1 MKTAY
6 TLLITQEFVVFNLA
20 HGPHTYLWKELHVG
34 NMSDG
39 DEQQSLSQ
47 SIKGRLQEGV
57 QNSVFKD
64 KGLLDPDTV
73 IDEDRIVGRDQQLDD
88 IITYLRPALQGNR
101 PPNMLLYG
109 PSGTGKSLIIN
120 AVCQQVQEL
129 ANAQGDRFG
138 VIRVNCQTIKSH
150 DRAVYRLVESAAIG
164 VGVDPGVPES
174 GVSTD
179 QKLNRFYEI
188 LSENFDSVII
198 ILDEVDLLVGRQRDP
213 NDEPAYSKLLYQ
225 LSRASQL
232 GRIEGDVSVAA
243 LTNDPRFMENLDG
256 RAESSFNPQD
266 IVFPDYD
273 ANQLQAILGRRRDAY
288 RDDVLEDGIIPL
300 SSAYAAQDHGDAR
313 KAIDLFR
320 KAGEIADRQGED
332 RVREEH
338 VRGAQKEAE
347 RDRTLTQMQGLS
359 TQKKLSLYATAI
371 VPVYSQRN
379 LNAVPSTVAYRVY
392 QYITDILDT
401 DEKSRDSYLRYMSE
415 AETYNF
421 VTSDK
426 RGRGY
431 GSGVHKE
438 YTFVDD
444 PEVVAETLQ
453 SDIRLEEIENDEDL
467 IRSVVNAQIDD
478 FFDGR

>member
-1 MKTAY
+1 MT
-6 TLLITQEFVVFNLA
+6 
-20 HGPHTYLWKELHVG
+20 
-34 NMSDG
+34 DG
-39 DEQQSLSQ
+39 DNQQSLSQ

-57 QNSVFKD
+57 QNSVFRN
-64 KGLLDPDTV
+64 KGLLDPDAV
-73 IDEDRIVGRDQQLDD
+73 IDEDRIVGRDDQLDD

-120 AVCQQVQEL
+120 AVCQQVLEL
-129 ANAQGDRFG
+129 ANSQGYRFG
-138 VIRVNCQTIKSH
+138 VIKINCQTIKSH
-150 DRAVYRLVESAAIG
+150 DRAVYRLVKNAAEGAG
-164 VGVDPGVPES
+164 VNVGVPES
-174 GVSTD
+174 GISTD
-179 QKLNRFYEI
+179 QKLDRFYEI
-188 LSENFDSVII
+188 LSNNFDSVII

-225 LSRASQL
+225 LSRASHL
-232 GRIEGDVSVAA
+232 GQIEGHVSVAA
-243 LTNDPRFMENLDG
+243 LTNDPRFMEELDG

-266 IVFPDYD
+266 VVFSDYD
-273 ANQLQAILGRRRDAY
+273 ANQLQAILERRRDAY
-288 RDDVLEDGIIPL
+288 QDDVLEDGIIPL
-300 SSAYAAQDHGDAR
+300 SAAFAAQDHGDAR

-320 KAGEIADRQGED
+320 KAGEIADREGKD
-332 RVREEH
+332 TVREEH

-392 QYITDILDT
+392 QYLTDLLDT
-401 DEKSRDSYLRYMSE
+401 DEKSRDSYLRYMNE

-421 VTSDK
+421 VTSEK

-431 GSGVHKE
+431 GSGVHKQ

-444 PEVVAETLQ
+444 PEVVAETFQADL
-453 SDIRLEEIENDEDL
+453 RLEEVDHQEDL
-467 IRSVVNAQIDD
+467 IKSVVNAQIDD
-478 FFDGR
+478 FFE

>member
-1 MKTAY
+1 MQSNTSVSA
-6 TLLITQEFVVFNLA
+6 EFSVFNLA
-20 HGPHTYLWKELHVG
+20 RGNHIYLYFALLPG
-34 NMSDG
+34 TMADG
-39 DEQQSLSQ
+39 DDRQTLSQ
-47 SIKGRLQEGV
+47 SIKGRLQEGG
-57 QNSVFKD
+57 QNSVFQD
-64 KGLLDPDTV
+64 KGLLDPDAV
-73 IDEDRIVGRDQQLDD
+73 IDEDRIVGRDEQLDD

-101 PPNMLLYG
+101 PPNILLYG

-120 AVCQQVQEL
+120 AVCQQVMEL
-129 ANAQGDRFG
+129 ARSQGDQYG
-138 VIRVNCQTIKSH
+138 VIRINCQTIKSH
-150 DRAVYRLVESAAIG
+150 DRAVYRLAKNAADEADVD
-164 VGVDPGVPES
+164 VGVPQS

-179 QKLNRFYEI
+179 QKLNRFYDI
-188 LSENFDSVII
+188 LNENFDSVII

-232 GRIEGDVSVAA
+232 GRIDVQISVAA
-243 LTNDPRFMENLDG
+243 LTNDPRFMEELDG

-266 IVFPDYD
+266 VVFPDYD
-273 ANQLQAILGRRRDAY
+273 ANQLQSILERRRDAY
-288 RDDVLEDGIIPL
+288 QDGVLEEGIIPL
-300 SSAYAAQDHGDAR
+300 SAAFAAQDHGDAR

-320 KAGEIADRQGED
+320 KAGEIADRRSED
-332 RVREEH
+332 SVREEH
-338 VRGAQKEAE
+338 VRDAQEEAE

-371 VPVYSQRN
+371 VPVHARRN

-392 QYITDILDT
+392 QYLTDVLDA

-421 VTSDK
+421 VTSEK

-438 YTFVDD
+438 YSFVDD
-444 PEVVAETLQ
+444 PGVVAETLRA
-453 SDIRLEEIENDEDL
+453 DIRLEEADDEGDL
-467 IRSVVNAQIDD
+467 IKSVVNAQIDD
-478 FFDGR
+478 FFEGK

>member
-1 MKTAY
+1 M
-6 TLLITQEFVVFNLA
+6 L
-20 HGPHTYLWKELHVG
+20 
-34 NMSDG
+34 DG
-39 DEQQSLSQ
+39 DDQQSLSQ

-57 QNSVFKD
+57 QNSVFRD
-64 KGLLDPDTV
+64 KGLLDPDAV
-73 IDEDRIVGRDQQLDD
+73 IDEDRIVGRDEQLDD
-88 IITYLRPALQGNR
+88 IITYLRPAVQGNR

-109 PSGTGKSLIIN
+109 PSGTGKSLIVN
-120 AVCQQVQEL
+120 AVCQQVLEL
-129 ANAQGDRFG
+129 AEAQGDRFG
-138 VIRVNCQTIKSH
+138 VIKINCQTIKSH
-150 DRAVYRLVESAAIG
+150 DRAVYRLAKNAADEAGVE
-164 VGVDPGVPES
+164 VGVPQS
-174 GVSTD
+174 GISTD
-179 QKLNRFYEI
+179 QKLNRFYEV
-188 LSENFDSVII
+188 LSNNFDSVII

-232 GRIEGDVSVAA
+232 GRIEGHVSVAA
-243 LTNDPRFMENLDG
+243 LTNDPRFMEDLDG

-273 ANQLQAILGRRRDAY
+273 ADQLQSILERRRDAY
-288 RDDVLEDGIIPL
+288 QDDVLENGIIPL
-300 SSAYAAQDHGDAR
+300 SSAFAAQDHGDAR

-320 KAGEIADRQGED
+320 KAGEIADREGTD
-332 RVREEH
+332 TVREAH
-338 VRGAQKEAE
+338 VRDAQKEAE

-371 VPVYSQRN
+371 VPVYSQRT

-392 QYITDILDT
+392 QYLTQLLDA
-401 DEKSRDSYLRYMSE
+401 DEKSRDSYLRYLSE

-421 VTSDK
+421 VTSEK

-453 SDIRLEEIENDEDL
+453 TDIRVEEAEHEEDL
-467 IRSVVNAQIDD
+467 IKSVVNAQIDD
-478 FFDGR
+478 FFDEN

>member
-1 MKTAY
+1 M
-6 TLLITQEFVVFNLA
+6 
-20 HGPHTYLWKELHVG
+20 
-34 NMSDG
+34 
-39 DEQQSLSQ
+39 
-47 SIKGRLQEGV
+47 
-57 QNSVFKD
+57 
-64 KGLLDPDTV
+64 LDPDTV

-88 IITYLRPALQGNR
+88 IITYLRPILQSNR

-120 AVCQQVQEL
+120 AVCEQVSDL
-129 ANAQGDRFG
+129 ATAQDIRFG
-138 VIRVNCQTIKSH
+138 VVQINCQTIKSH
-150 DRAVYRLVESAAIG
+150 DRAVYRLVENAAAEAG
-164 VGVDPGVPES
+164 VAAEIPES
-174 GVSTD
+174 GISTD
-179 QKLNRFYEI
+179 QKLRRFYEL
-188 LSENFDSVII
+188 LSEYFDSVII

-232 GRIEGDVSVAA
+232 GRIEGDISVAA

-266 IVFPDYD
+266 VVFPDYD
-273 ANQLQAILGRRRDAY
+273 ANQLQAILDRRRDAY
-288 RDDVLEDGIIPL
+288 RDDVLADGIIPL
-300 SSAYAAQDHGDAR
+300 SSAFAAQDHGDAR

-320 KAGEIADRQGED
+320 KAGELADRQGEGT
-332 RVREEH
+332 VREEH
-338 VRGAQKEAE
+338 VRDAQKEAE

-371 VPVYSQRN
+371 VPVYSNRN
-379 LNAVPSTVAYRVY
+379 LNAVPSTVAFRVY
-392 QYITDILDT
+392 QYIADLLDA
-401 DEKSRDSYLRYMSE
+401 DQKSRDSYLRYMTE

-421 VTSDK
+421 VTSEK

-444 PEVVAETLQ
+444 PSVVAETLQ
-453 SDIRLEEIENDEDL
+453 EDIRLEEIENNEEL
-467 IRSVVNAQIDD
+467 IESVVNAQIND
-478 FFDGR
+478 FFEGN

>member
-1 MKTAY
+1 MA
-6 TLLITQEFVVFNLA
+6 
-20 HGPHTYLWKELHVG
+20 
-34 NMSDG
+34 DG
-39 DEQQSLSQ
+39 DDSLSQ
-47 SIKGRLQEGV
+47 SIKGRLQAGV
-57 QNSVFKD
+57 QDSVFRD
-64 KGLLDPDTV
+64 KGLLDPDAV
-73 IDEDRIVGRDQQLDD
+73 IDEDRIVGRDEQLDD

-120 AVCQQVQEL
+120 AVCQQVLEL
-129 ANAQGDRFG
+129 ANAQGGRFG
-138 VIRVNCQTIKSH
+138 VIKINCQTIKSH
-150 DRAVYRLVESAAIG
+150 DRAVYRLAKNAADEAG
-164 VGVDPGVPES
+164 VAVGVPQS

-188 LSENFDSVII
+188 LSNNFDSVII

-232 GRIEGDVSVAA
+232 GRIEGHVSVGA

-266 IVFPDYD
+266 VVFSDYD
-273 ANQLQAILGRRRDAY
+273 ANQLQAILERRRDAY
-288 RDDVLEDGIIPL
+288 RDGVLEEGIIPL
-300 SSAYAAQDHGDAR
+300 SSAFAAQDHGDAR

-320 KAGEIADRQGED
+320 KAGEIADREGD
-332 RVREEH
+332 DTVCEEH
-338 VRGAQKEAE
+338 VRNAQKEAE
-347 RDRTLTQMQGLS
+347 RDRTLTQMQGLT

-371 VPVYSQRN
+371 VPLYSQRT
-379 LNAVPSTVAYRVY
+379 LNAIPSTVAYRVY
-392 QYITDILDT
+392 QYLTDLLDT

-421 VTSDK
+421 VTSEK

-453 SDIRLEEIENDEDL
+453 TDIRLEEIENEEEL
-467 IRSVVNAQIDD
+467 IKSVVNSQIEE
-478 FFDGR
+478 FFEDQ

>member
-1 MKTAY
+1 MA
-6 TLLITQEFVVFNLA
+6 
-20 HGPHTYLWKELHVG
+20 
-34 NMSDG
+34 D
-39 DEQQSLSQ
+39 DDDQQSLSQ

-57 QNSVFKD
+57 QNSVFQD

-73 IDEDRIVGRDQQLDD
+73 IDEDRIVGRDDQLDD

-120 AVCQQVQEL
+120 AVCQQVFEL
-129 ANAQGDRFG
+129 ANSQGDRFG
-138 VIRVNCQTIKSH
+138 VIQINCQTIKSH
-150 DRAVYRLVESAAIG
+150 DRAVYRLVKNAAEEA
-164 VGVDPGVPES
+164 GVDVGVPES

-179 QKLNRFYEI
+179 QKLDRFHEI
-188 LSENFDSVII
+188 LSNNFDSVII

-213 NDEPAYSKLLYQ
+213 NEEPAYSKLLYQ

-232 GRIEGDVSVAA
+232 GRIDGHVSVAA
-243 LTNDPRFMENLDG
+243 LTNDPRFMEDLDG

-266 IVFPDYD
+266 IVFSDYNAD
-273 ANQLQAILGRRRDAY
+273 QLQAILERRRDAY
-288 RDDVLEDGIIPL
+288 QDDILDNGIIPI
-300 SSAYAAQDHGDAR
+300 SAAFAAQDHGDAR

-320 KAGEIADRQGED
+320 KAGEIADREAD
-332 RVREEH
+332 ETVREEH
-338 VRGAQKEAE
+338 VRDAQKEAE

-371 VPVYSQRN
+371 VPVHSQRS

-392 QYITDILDT
+392 QYLTDLLDA
-401 DEKSRDSYLRYMSE
+401 DEKSRDSYLRYMNE

-453 SDIRLEEIENDEDL
+453 DDIKLKQAENEKNL
-467 IRSVVNAQIDD
+467 VKSVVNAQIED
-478 FFDGR
+478 FFEGD

>member
-1 MKTAY
+1 MA
-6 TLLITQEFVVFNLA
+6 
-20 HGPHTYLWKELHVG
+20 
-34 NMSDG
+34 DG

-47 SIKGRLQEGV
+47 SIKGRLQQGT
-57 QNSVFKD
+57 QNSVFRD
-64 KGLLDPDTV
+64 KGLLDPDAV

-88 IITYLRPALQGNR
+88 IITYLRPTLQGNR

-120 AVCQQVQEL
+120 AVCEQVAEL
-129 ANAQGDRFG
+129 AEAQGDRFG
-138 VIRVNCQTIKSH
+138 VIKINCQTIKSH
-150 DRAVYRLVESAAIG
+150 DRAVYRLVENAAAKAS
-164 VGVDPGVPES
+164 VEPGVPQS
-174 GVSTD
+174 GISTD
-179 QKLNRFYEI
+179 QKLSRFYEI
-188 LSENFDSVII
+188 LSNYFDSVII

-232 GRIEGDVSVAA
+232 GRINGHVSVAA
-243 LTNDPRFMENLDG
+243 LTNDPRFMEDLDG

-266 IVFPDYD
+266 VVFSDYD
-273 ANQLQAILGRRRDAY
+273 ANQLQSILKRRQDAY
-288 RDDVLEDGIIPL
+288 QDNVLEDGIISL
-300 SSAYAAQDHGDAR
+300 SSAFAAQDHGDAR

-320 KAGEIADRQGED
+320 KSGEIADRQD
-332 RVREEH
+332 QDIVREEH
-338 VRGAQKEAE
+338 VRAAQKEAE

-371 VPVYSQRN
+371 VPVYANRN
-379 LNAVPSTVAYRVY
+379 INAVPSTVAYRVY
-392 QYITDILDT
+392 QYLCDLIDT
-401 DEKSRDSYLRYMSE
+401 DEKSRDSYLRYMTE

-444 PEVVAETLQ
+444 PEVVTETLRA
-453 SDIRLEEIENDEDL
+453 DFRLNEIGHDEDL
-467 IRSVVNAQIDD
+467 IKSVVNAQIED
-478 FFDGR
+478 FFGSSN

>member
-1 MKTAY
+1 MT
-6 TLLITQEFVVFNLA
+6 
-20 HGPHTYLWKELHVG
+20 
-34 NMSDG
+34 DG
-39 DEQQSLSQ
+39 DDQQSLSQ

-57 QNSVFKD
+57 QNSVFRD
-64 KGLLDPDTV
+64 KGLLDPDAV
-73 IDEDRIVGRDQQLDD
+73 IDEDRIVGRDDQLDD

-120 AVCQQVQEL
+120 AVCQQVLEL
-129 ANAQGDRFG
+129 ATAQGGRFG
-138 VIRVNCQTIKSH
+138 VIKINCQTIKSH
-150 DRAVYRLVESAAIG
+150 DRAVYRLARNAADEAGID
-164 VGVDPGVPES
+164 VDIPQS
-174 GVSTD
+174 GISTD
-179 QKLNRFYEI
+179 QKLTRFYEI
-188 LSENFDSVII
+188 LSNNFDSVII
-198 ILDEVDLLVGRQRDP
+198 ILDEVDLLVGRRRDP
-213 NDEPAYSKLLYQ
+213 NAEPAYSKLLYQ

-232 GRIEGDVSVAA
+232 GRIEGHVSVAA
-243 LTNDPRFMENLDG
+243 LTNDPRFMEDLDG

-266 IVFPDYD
+266 VVFPDYD
-273 ANQLQAILGRRRDAY
+273 ANQLQSILERRRDAY
-288 RDDVLEDGIIPL
+288 HDDVLEDGIIPL
-300 SSAYAAQDHGDAR
+300 SAAFAAQDHGDAR

-320 KAGEIADRQGED
+320 KAGEIADRAGED
-332 RVREEH
+332 SIREGH
-338 VRGAQKEAE
+338 VRDAQTEAE

-371 VPVYSQRN
+371 VPVYSKRN

-392 QYITDILDT
+392 QYLTDLLDA

-421 VTSDK
+421 VTSEK

-453 SDIRLEEIENDEDL
+453 TDIRLEEVEHDKDL
-467 IRSVVNAQIDD
+467 VGSVVNAQVDD
-478 FFDGR
+478 FFEGN

>member
-1 MKTAY
+1 MA
-6 TLLITQEFVVFNLA
+6 
-20 HGPHTYLWKELHVG
+20 
-34 NMSDG
+34 DG
-39 DEQQSLSQ
+39 DDQHTISK
-47 SIKGRLQEGV
+47 SIKGRLQDGV
-57 QNSVFKD
+57 QNSVFRNKS
-64 KGLLDPDTV
+64 LLDPDTV
-73 IDEDRIVGRDQQLDD
+73 IDSDRIVGRDQQLDD
-88 IITYLRPALQGNR
+88 IITYLRPALQGDR

-120 AVCQQVQEL
+120 AVCQQVLEL

-138 VIRVNCQTIKSH
+138 IININCQTIKSH
-150 DRAVYRLVESAAIG
+150 DRAVYRLVKSAATEAG
-164 VGVDPGVPES
+164 VEVGVPES
-174 GVSTD
+174 GISTD
-179 QKLNRFYEI
+179 QKLDRFHEI
-188 LSENFDSVII
+188 LNNNFDSVII
-198 ILDEVDLLVGRQRDP
+198 ILDEIDLLVGRQRDP

-232 GRIEGDVSVAA
+232 GRTDGHVSVAA

-266 IVFPDYD
+266 VVFSDYD
-273 ANQLQAILGRRRDAY
+273 ATQLQAILERRRDAY

-300 SSAYAAQDHGDAR
+300 SSAFAAQDHGDAR

-320 KAGEIADRQGED
+320 KAGEIADRNGD
-332 RVREEH
+332 DTVCEEH
-338 VRGAQKEAE
+338 VRNAQKEAE

-371 VPVYSQRN
+371 VPVYSQRT

-392 QYITDILDT
+392 QYLTDLLDT
-401 DEKSRDSYLRYMSE
+401 DQKSRDSYLRYMSE

-421 VTSDK
+421 VTSEK

-444 PEVVAETLQ
+444 PEVVAETLRA
-453 SDIRLEEIENDEDL
+453 DIRIEAAENEEDL
-467 IRSVVNAQIDD
+467 IKSVVNAQIDE
-478 FFDGR
+478 FFEGH

>member
-1 MKTAY
+1 MA
-6 TLLITQEFVVFNLA
+6 
-20 HGPHTYLWKELHVG
+20 
-34 NMSDG
+34 DG
-39 DEQQSLSQ
+39 DDQQSLSQ
-47 SIKGRLQEGV
+47 SIKGRLQEGAK
-57 QNSVFKD
+57 NSVFRD
-64 KGLLDPDTV
+64 KGLLDPDAV
-73 IDEDRIVGRDQQLDD
+73 IVEDRIVGRDDQLDD

-120 AVCQQVQEL
+120 AVCQQLLEL
-129 ANAQGDRFG
+129 ANSQSDRFG
-138 VIRVNCQTIKSH
+138 IIKINCQTIKSH
-150 DRAVYRLVESAAIG
+150 DRAVYRLAKNAAG
-164 VGVDPGVPES
+164 EAGVDVSIPQS
-174 GVSTD
+174 GISTD

-188 LSENFDSVII
+188 LSNNFDSVII

-232 GRIEGDVSVAA
+232 GRIGGHVSVAA
-243 LTNDPRFMENLDG
+243 LTNDPRFMEDLDG

-266 IVFPDYD
+266 VVFTDYD
-273 ANQLQAILGRRRDAY
+273 ANQLQSILDRRRDAY
-288 RDDVLEDGIIPL
+288 QDDVLEDGIIPL
-300 SSAYAAQDHGDAR
+300 IAAFAAQDHGDAR

-320 KAGEIADRQGED
+320 KAGEIADRGGENTI
-332 RVREEH
+332 REEH
-338 VRGAQKEAE
+338 VRDAQTEAE

-371 VPVYSQRN
+371 VPVHSRRN
-379 LNAVPSTVAYRVY
+379 LNAVPSTVAYRIY
-392 QYITDILDT
+392 QYLADQLDA

-421 VTSDK
+421 VTSEK

-453 SDIRLEEIENDEDL
+453 VDIRLEEVEDDEDL
-467 IRSVVNAQIDD
+467 IRSVVNAQIAD
-478 FFDGR
+478 FFEGT

>member
-1 MKTAY
+1 MA
-6 TLLITQEFVVFNLA
+6 
-20 HGPHTYLWKELHVG
+20 
-34 NMSDG
+34 DG
-39 DEQQSLSQ
+39 DDQQSLSQ
-47 SIKGRLQEGV
+47 SIKGRLQEGT
-57 QNSVFKD
+57 QNSVFRD
-64 KGLLDPDTV
+64 KGLLDPDAV
-73 IDEDRIVGRDQQLDD
+73 IDEDRIVGRDNQLDD

-120 AVCQQVQEL
+120 AVCQQVLEL

-138 VIRVNCQTIKSH
+138 VIKINCQTIKSH
-150 DRAVYRLVESAAIG
+150 DRAVYRLAKNAAG
-164 VGVDPGVPES
+164 EAGVDVDIPQS
-174 GVSTD
+174 GISTD
-179 QKLNRFYEI
+179 QKLNRFFEI
-188 LSENFDSVII
+188 LSNNFDSVII

-232 GRIEGDVSVAA
+232 GRIEGHVSVAA
-243 LTNDPRFMENLDG
+243 LTNDPRFMEDLDG

-266 IVFPDYD
+266 VVFPDYD
-273 ANQLQAILGRRRDAY
+273 ANQLQSILERRRDAY
-288 RDDVLEDGIIPL
+288 QDDVLEDGIIPL
-300 SSAYAAQDHGDAR
+300 SSAFAAQDHGDAR

-320 KAGEIADRQGED
+320 KAGEIADRKGGD
-332 RVREEH
+332 TVTEEH
-338 VRGAQKEAE
+338 VRNAQKEAE

-371 VPVYSQRN
+371 VPVYSHRN

-392 QYITDILDT
+392 QYLTELLDA

-421 VTSDK
+421 VTSEK

-453 SDIRLEEIENDEDL
+453 TDIRLEEAEQEEDL
-467 IRSVVNAQIDD
+467 VKSVVNAQIDD
-478 FFDGR
+478 FFGGK

>member
-1 MKTAY
+1 MD
-6 TLLITQEFVVFNLA
+6 
-20 HGPHTYLWKELHVG
+20 
-34 NMSDG
+34 DG

-47 SIKGRLQEGV
+47 SIKGRLQNGV
-57 QNSVFKD
+57 QNSVFEN

-73 IDEDRIVGRDQQLDD
+73 IDEDRIVGRDEQLDD

-120 AVCQQVQEL
+120 AVCHQVLEL
-129 ANAQGDRFG
+129 ANAQGYRLG
-138 VIRVNCQTIKSH
+138 VIEINCQTIKSH
-150 DRAVYRLVESAAIG
+150 DRAVYRLVDNAAAEA
-164 VGVDPGVPES
+164 GVDPGVPES

-179 QKLNRFYEI
+179 QKLKRFYEI
-188 LSENFDSVII
+188 LSEHFDSVII
-198 ILDEVDLLVGRQRDP
+198 ILDEIDLLVGRQREPD
-213 NDEPAYSKLLYQ
+213 DEPAYSKLLYQ

-273 ANQLQAILGRRRDAY
+273 ANQLQAILDRRRDAY
-288 RDDVLEDGIIPL
+288 RDGVLEEGIIPL
-300 SSAYAAQDHGDAR
+300 SSAFAAQDHGDAR

-320 KAGEIADRQGED
+320 KAGEIADRRGED
-332 RVREEH
+332 SVREQH
-338 VRGAQKEAE
+338 VRDAQEEAE

-359 TQKKLSLYATAI
+359 TQKKLSLYATAA

-379 LNAVPSTVAYRVY
+379 LDAVPSTVAFRVY
-392 QYITDILDT
+392 QYITDLLDT
-401 DEKSRDSYLRYMSE
+401 EEKSRDSYLRYMSE

-421 VTSDK
+421 VTAEK

-444 PEVVAETLQ
+444 PEVVAQTLQ
-453 SDIRLEEIENDEDL
+453 ADIRLEEIENDEDL
-467 IRSVVNAQIDD
+467 IKSVVNAQIER
-478 FFDGR
+478 FFEGK

>member
-1 MKTAY
+1 MTD
-6 TLLITQEFVVFNLA
+6 
-20 HGPHTYLWKELHVG
+20 G
-34 NMSDG
+34 ND
-39 DEQQSLSQ
+39 QQSLSQ

-57 QNSVFKD
+57 QNSVFRD
-64 KGLLDPDTV
+64 KALLDPDTV

-88 IITYLRPALQGNR
+88 IITYLRPILQGNR

-120 AVCQQVQEL
+120 AVCEQVADLATAQEL
-129 ANAQGDRFG
+129 RFG
-138 VIRVNCQTIKSH
+138 VVQINCQTIKSH
-150 DRAVYRLVESAAIG
+150 DRAVYRLVENAAAEA
-164 VGVDPGVPES
+164 GVDAKIPES
-174 GVSTD
+174 GISTD
-179 QKLNRFYEI
+179 QKLRRFYEL
-188 LSENFDSVII
+188 LSKYFDSVII

-232 GRIEGDVSVAA
+232 GRIEGDISVAA

-266 IVFPDYD
+266 VVFPDYD
-273 ANQLQAILGRRRDAY
+273 ANQLQAILDRRRDAY
-288 RDDVLEDGIIPL
+288 HDDVLEDGIIPL
-300 SSAYAAQDHGDAR
+300 SSAFAAQDHGDAR

-320 KAGEIADRQGED
+320 KAGELADRQGED
-332 RVREEH
+332 SVREAH
-338 VRGAQKEAE
+338 VRDAQREAE

-371 VPVYSQRN
+371 VPVYSKRN
-379 LNAVPSTVAYRVY
+379 LSAVPSTVAFRVY
-392 QYITDILDT
+392 QYIADLLDA
-401 DEKSRDSYLRYMSE
+401 DQKSRDSYLRYMTE

-421 VTSDK
+421 VTSEK

-453 SDIRLEEIENDEDL
+453 TDIRLEVIEENDDL

-478 FFDGR
+478 FFEGS

>member
-1 MKTAY
+1 MA
-6 TLLITQEFVVFNLA
+6 
-20 HGPHTYLWKELHVG
+20 
-34 NMSDG
+34 DG
-39 DEQQSLSQ
+39 DDQQSLSQ
-47 SIKGRLQEGV
+47 SIKGRLQQGV
-57 QNSVFKD
+57 QNSVFRD
-64 KGLLDPDTV
+64 KGLLDPDAV
-73 IDEDRIVGRDQQLDD
+73 IDEDRIVGRDEQLDD

-120 AVCQQVQEL
+120 AVCQQVLEL
-129 ANAQGDRFG
+129 ANSQGDRFG
-138 VIRVNCQTIKSH
+138 VIKINCQTIKSH
-150 DRAVYRLVESAAIG
+150 DRAVYRLVKNAADAAD
-164 VGVDPGVPES
+164 VDVGVPES
-174 GVSTD
+174 GISTD

-188 LSENFDSVII
+188 LSNNFDSVII
-198 ILDEVDLLVGRQRDP
+198 ILDEIDLLAGRQRRP

-232 GRIEGDVSVAA
+232 GRIEGHVSVAA
-243 LTNDPRFMENLDG
+243 LTNDPRFMEDLDG

-266 IVFPDYD
+266 VVFSDYD
-273 ANQLQAILGRRRDAY
+273 ANQLQSILERRRDAY
-288 RDDVLEDGIIPL
+288 RDGVLEDGIIPL
-300 SSAYAAQDHGDAR
+300 SSAFAAQDHGDAR

-320 KAGEIADRQGED
+320 KAGEIADRRGED
-332 RVREEH
+332 AVREEH
-338 VRGAQKEAE
+338 VRNAQDEAE

-392 QYITDILDT
+392 QYITGLLDT

-421 VTSDK
+421 VTSEK

-438 YTFVDD
+438 YTFVDN
-444 PEVVAETLQ
+444 PRVVAETLLA
-453 SDIRLEEIENDEDL
+453 DIRLEEIEEDEDL
-467 IRSVVNAQIDD
+467 IRSVVNAQIED
-478 FFDGR
+478 FFQGD

>member
-1 MKTAY
+1 MA
-6 TLLITQEFVVFNLA
+6 
-20 HGPHTYLWKELHVG
+20 
-34 NMSDG
+34 DG
-39 DEQQSLSQ
+39 DDQQSLSE
-47 SIKGRLQEGV
+47 SIKGRLQEGA
-57 QNSVFKD
+57 QNSVFRD
-64 KGLLDPDTV
+64 KGLLDPDAV
-73 IDEDRIVGRDQQLDD
+73 IDEDRIVGRDEQLDD

-120 AVCQQVQEL
+120 AVCQQVLNL
-129 ANAQGDRFG
+129 ANGQGDRFG
-138 VIRVNCQTIKSH
+138 VIEINCQTIKSH
-150 DRAVYRLVESAAIG
+150 DRAVYRLVKNAATEAG
-164 VGVDPGVPES
+164 VDVGVPQS
-174 GVSTD
+174 GISTD
-179 QKLNRFYEI
+179 QKLDRFYEI
-188 LSENFDSVII
+188 LTNNFDSVII

-232 GRIEGDVSVAA
+232 SRIEGHVSVAA
-243 LTNDPRFMENLDG
+243 LTNDPRFMEELDG

-266 IVFPDYD
+266 VVFPDYD
-273 ANQLQAILGRRRDAY
+273 ATQLQAILERRRDAY
-288 RDDVLEDGIIPL
+288 QEDVLEDGIIPL
-300 SSAYAAQDHGDAR
+300 SAAFAAQDHGDAR

-320 KAGEIADRQGED
+320 KAGEIADREGEASVSED
-332 RVREEH
+332 H
-338 VRGAQKEAE
+338 VRDAQEEAE

-371 VPVYSQRN
+371 VPVHSHRN

-392 QYITDILDT
+392 QYLTDLLDA

-421 VTSDK
+421 VTSKK

-444 PEVVAETLQ
+444 PEVVSKTLEA
-453 SDIRLEEIENDEDL
+453 DIRLEEIEHEQDL
-467 IRSVVNAQIDD
+467 VKSVVNAQIDD
-478 FFDGR
+478 FFEGE

>member
-1 MKTAY
+1 MA
-6 TLLITQEFVVFNLA
+6 
-20 HGPHTYLWKELHVG
+20 
-34 NMSDG
+34 DG
-39 DEQQSLSQ
+39 DDQQSLSE
-47 SIKGRLQEGV
+47 SIKGRLQQGV
-57 QNSVFKD
+57 QNSVFRD
-64 KGLLDPDTV
+64 KGLLDPDAV
-73 IDEDRIVGRDQQLDD
+73 IDEDRIVGRDDQLDD

-109 PSGTGKSLIIN
+109 PSGTGKSLIVN
-120 AVCQQVQEL
+120 AVCQQVLEL
-129 ANAQGDRFG
+129 ANSQGDRFG
-138 VIRVNCQTIKSH
+138 VIKINCQTIKSH
-150 DRAVYRLVESAAIG
+150 DRAVYRLAKNAADEA
-164 VGVDPGVPES
+164 GVDVNIPQS
-174 GVSTD
+174 GISTD

-188 LSENFDSVII
+188 LSNNFDSVIV

-232 GRIEGDVSVAA
+232 GRIEGHVSVAA
-243 LTNDPRFMENLDG
+243 LTNDPRFMEDLDG

-266 IVFPDYD
+266 VVFPDYD
-273 ANQLQAILGRRRDAY
+273 ANQLQSILERRRDAFQ
-288 RDDVLEDGIIPL
+288 DDVLEDGIIPL
-300 SSAYAAQDHGDAR
+300 SAAFAAQDHGDAR

-320 KAGEIADRQGED
+320 KAGEIADRAGED
-332 RVREEH
+332 TIREDH
-338 VRGAQKEAE
+338 VRDAQTEAE

-371 VPVYSQRN
+371 VPVYSHRN

-392 QYITDILDT
+392 QYLTDLLDA

-421 VTSDK
+421 VTSAK

-453 SDIRLEEIENDEDL
+453 ADFRLEEVEQEGDL
-467 IRSVVNAQIDD
+467 IKSVVNAQITD
-478 FFDGR
+478 FFEGK

>member
-1 MKTAY
+1 MD
-6 TLLITQEFVVFNLA
+6 
-20 HGPHTYLWKELHVG
+20 
-34 NMSDG
+34 DG

-47 SIKGRLQEGV
+47 SIKGRLQNGV
-57 QNSVFKD
+57 QNSVFEN

-73 IDEDRIVGRDQQLDD
+73 IDEDRIVGRDEQLDD

-120 AVCQQVQEL
+120 AVCHQVLEL
-129 ANAQGDRFG
+129 ANAQGYRLG
-138 VIRVNCQTIKSH
+138 VIEINCQTIKSH
-150 DRAVYRLVESAAIG
+150 DRAVYRLVDNAAAEA
-164 VGVDPGVPES
+164 GVDPGVPES

-179 QKLNRFYEI
+179 QKLKRFYEI
-188 LSENFDSVII
+188 LSEHFDSVII
-198 ILDEVDLLVGRQRDP
+198 ILDEIDLLVGRQREPD
-213 NDEPAYSKLLYQ
+213 DEPAYSKLLYQ

-273 ANQLQAILGRRRDAY
+273 ANQLQAILDRRRDAY
-288 RDDVLEDGIIPL
+288 RDGVLEEGIIPL
-300 SSAYAAQDHGDAR
+300 SSAFAAQDHGDAR

-320 KAGEIADRQGED
+320 KAGEIADRRDED
-332 RVREEH
+332 SVREQH
-338 VRGAQKEAE
+338 VRDAQEEAE

-359 TQKKLSLYATAI
+359 TQKKLSLYATAA

-379 LNAVPSTVAYRVY
+379 LDAVPSTVAFRVY
-392 QYITDILDT
+392 QYITDLLDME
-401 DEKSRDSYLRYMSE
+401 EKSRDSYLRYMSE

-421 VTSDK
+421 VTAEK

-444 PEVVAETLQ
+444 PEVVAQTLQ
-453 SDIRLEEIENDEDL
+453 ADIRLEEIENDEDL
-467 IRSVVNAQIDD
+467 IKSVVNAQIER
-478 FFDGR
+478 FFEGK

>member
-1 MKTAY
+1 MA
-6 TLLITQEFVVFNLA
+6 
-20 HGPHTYLWKELHVG
+20 
-34 NMSDG
+34 D
-39 DEQQSLSQ
+39 DDDQQSLSQ

-57 QNSVFKD
+57 QNSVFQD

-73 IDEDRIVGRDQQLDD
+73 IDEDRIVGRDDQLDD

-120 AVCQQVQEL
+120 AVCQQVFEL
-129 ANAQGDRFG
+129 ANSQGDRFG
-138 VIRVNCQTIKSH
+138 VIQINCQTIKSH
-150 DRAVYRLVESAAIG
+150 DRAVYRLVKNAAEEA
-164 VGVDPGVPES
+164 GVDVGVPES

-179 QKLNRFYEI
+179 QKLDRFYEI
-188 LSENFDSVII
+188 LSNNFDSVII
-198 ILDEVDLLVGRQRDP
+198 ILDEVNLLVGRQRDP
-213 NDEPAYSKLLYQ
+213 NEEPAYSKLLYQ

-232 GRIEGDVSVAA
+232 GRIDGHVSVAA
-243 LTNDPRFMENLDG
+243 LTNDPRFMEDLDG

-266 IVFPDYD
+266 IVFSDYNAD
-273 ANQLQAILGRRRDAY
+273 QLQAILERRRDAY
-288 RDDVLEDGIIPL
+288 QDDILDNGIIPI
-300 SSAYAAQDHGDAR
+300 SAAFAAQDHGDAR

-320 KAGEIADRQGED
+320 KAGEIADREGDET
-332 RVREEH
+332 VREEH
-338 VRGAQKEAE
+338 VRDAQKEAE

-371 VPVYSQRN
+371 VPVHSQRS

-392 QYITDILDT
+392 QYLTDLLDA
-401 DEKSRDSYLRYMSE
+401 DEKSRDSYLRYMNE

-453 SDIRLEEIENDEDL
+453 DDIKLKQAENEKNL
-467 IRSVVNAQIDD
+467 VKSVVNAQIED
-478 FFDGR
+478 FFEGD